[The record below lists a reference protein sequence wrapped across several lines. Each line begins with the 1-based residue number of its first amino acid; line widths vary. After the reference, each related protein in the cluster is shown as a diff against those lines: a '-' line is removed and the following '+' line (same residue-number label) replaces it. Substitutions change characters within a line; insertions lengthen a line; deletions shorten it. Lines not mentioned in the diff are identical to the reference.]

1 MNLILGSNSPRRAS
15 LLTQMGFYYEIR
27 VAEIDE
33 EAFSVNNPKDTPI
46 FLAQKKAEALISQ
59 INDNELLLCADT
71 LVFLGQ
77 EIIGKP
83 KNKEEAKKLLN
94 ALSGKS
100 HEVITGVHL
109 YSKFKTISFS
119 VSTQVYFT
127 ELNVE
132 DIEYYLNLFDVL
144 DKAGSYGIQDWIGL
158 IGVKKIEGSYTNVMG
173 LPTMET
179 YQFLKSM
186 MKKGANSPFIK

>member
-1 MNLILGSNSPRRAS
+1 MNLILGSNSPRRAA

-27 VAEIDE
+27 VAAIDE

-46 FLAQKKAEALISQ
+46 FLAQKKSEALISK
-59 INDNELLLCADT
+59 IKDNELLLCADT

-109 YSKFKTISFS
+109 YSKFETISFS
-119 VSTQVYFT
+119 VSTQVYFS

-132 DIEYYLNLFDVL
+132 DIEYYLNHFDVL

-179 YQFLKSM
+179 YQYLRSM
-186 MKKGANSPFIK
+186 MKKGANSPFFK